1 MIERSLTIQKEGTAA
16 DEAWKDARGTHMD
29 RMGTIGDIAR
39 QGLLTANRIRIVII
53 VILMAVVA
61 GAAADNSMV
70 INIAYFGGMAVYL
83 VAALVNFL
91 LTRRGR
97 GGLPLQYLTMF
108 VEMSVVT
115 LIKSAYAFTDKPYLM
130 VNESIVF
137 SVYFLFIL
145 LTLLGNNRALTVLA
159 GLLAGLE
166 YAALAASCVFIMGV
180 PWAVGN
186 PVPGHLV
193 VDDEVAKLILIVG
206 FTAVCVTVLK
216 NLRGFSLKAEE
227 NERIALS
234 RSAHL
239 EGIIA
244 TATRMNASLQALSSD
259 QKAICD
265 TFSRLSQDQASMSG
279 ELSSVYEEQVASIE
293 SINRNMSAQSMESE
307 KSASLVTTLKA
318 SERTVLSLST
328 GVLEDIGRIAK
339 SSENTSRILSQMGD
353 MMQLIREG
361 GQSITAF
368 ISVINDIT
376 DRINLLSLN
385 AAIEAARAGEHGR
398 GFAVVADEIGKLA
411 DATSENSKEISTQ
424 LECIRA
430 DIERGAA
437 LVQDTRGAVDE
448 VIGLIGAS
456 NEKID
461 NVRGAMESQNT
472 AIIAVEE
479 QSRVLGSLSRSILAA
494 TEEQRISMEE
504 SMVTVQ
510 RLAELAQ
517 TIGSHTRQ
525 MLEFAHVI
533 TGRTEE
539 LRALIAV
546 ESQARLLRE

>member
-1 MIERSLTIQKEGTAA
+1 
-16 DEAWKDARGTHMD
+16 
-29 RMGTIGDIAR
+29 MGTIGDIAR

>member
-1 MIERSLTIQKEGTAA
+1 
-16 DEAWKDARGTHMD
+16 MD
-29 RMGTIGDIAR
+29 KTGTIDIIAK
-39 QGLLTANRIRIVII
+39 QGILTANRIRIVII
-53 VILMAVVA
+53 IILMFVVA

-70 INIAYFGGMAVYL
+70 INITYFGGMGIYL
-83 VAALVNFL
+83 VVAMVNYL
-91 LTRRGR
+91 MTRRGR
-97 GGLPLQYLTMF
+97 GGLALQYFTMF
-108 VEMSVVT
+108 VEMSIVT

-145 LTLLGNNRALTVLA
+145 LTLFQGNRTLTVLS
-159 GLLAGLE
+159 GVLAGFE
-166 YAALAASCVFIMGV
+166 YAALAASCVFLMGV

-193 VDDEVAKLILIVG
+193 VDDEVAKLILVMG
-206 FTAVCVTVLK
+206 FTAVCVTVIK

-244 TATRMNASLQALSSD
+244 SATEMNASLSAVSSD

-265 TFSRLSQDQASMSG
+265 TFSNLSQDQASMS
-279 ELSSVYEEQVASIE
+279 EQLSSVYEEQVASIE
-293 SINRNMSAQSMESE
+293 SINRNMSAQSRESE
-307 KSASLVTTLKA
+307 KSASLVATLKA

-328 GVLEDIGRIAK
+328 GVLEDIGRIAA
-339 SSENTSRILSQMGD
+339 SSENTSRILSQMGN

-411 DATSENSKEISTQ
+411 EATSENSKEISTQ
-424 LECIRA
+424 LERIRA
-430 DIERGAA
+430 DIERGGT

-448 VIGLIGAS
+448 VIALIGAS
-456 NEKID
+456 NEKIG
-461 NVRGAMESQNT
+461 NVRTAMETQNS

-479 QSRVLGSLSRSILAA
+479 QAQVLGTLSRSILTA
-494 TEEQRISMEE
+494 TDEQRISMEE

-517 TIGSHTRQ
+517 MIGAHTRQ
-525 MLEFAHVI
+525 MLEFADVI
-533 TGRTEE
+533 TGRVED
-539 LRALIAV
+539 LRALIAA
-546 ESQARLLRE
+546 ES